1 MSNKKF
7 LKGAFIL
14 AFAGLLAKFLGIF
27 FKIPLQRL
35 IHDEGMGLFGLPY
48 PIYTILLSVSI
59 IGFPAALSKL
69 ISEKLAMGDLRGA
82 RKIFNVSFI
91 LLLIIGIASS
101 LILLLG
107 ARIIINFLNWPEES
121 YYSII
126 GLSLAPLFVSIM
138 SAFRGYFQGL
148 QIMTPTAISQIVEQ
162 IGRVVFGI
170 ALAYIFISKGIGHAA
185 GAASF
190 GASAGAFLGAL
201 VLFICYLK
209 YHRQLSLPDA
219 NRLYIRDSTRT
230 IIRRILWIAFPI
242 TIGAVL
248 SSIMGLMDSVIV
260 LTRLL
265 ESGYSVEGATILYG
279 QLTGKAVTLMNV
291 PLTFSMAMAASLV
304 PAISESFS
312 KKRLTELREKAESG
326 LKTTII
332 IALPASLGLAVLSTE
347 IIHLL
352 WGKTEA
358 GGDILK
364 VLAINVLFIATAQTL
379 TGILQGINK
388 VFLPVRNLIIGVV
401 IKLIVSNM
409 LLVTHLNI
417 IGTVIGSI
425 VGYVVIA
432 LLNYMALR
440 RAIGFKIKIKEMI
453 IMPFTAAAIMTATVY
468 YVFGYLNSILSIE
481 AVATLGAIFIGVVIY
496 FGILLAT
503 GTISLKRES
512 GFI

>member
-14 AFAGLLAKFLGIF
+14 ASAGLFAKFLGIF

-48 PIYTILLSVSI
+48 PIYTVLLSVSI

-69 ISEKLAMGDLRGA
+69 ISEKLAIGDHRGA
-82 RKIFNVSFI
+82 KKIFNVSFLM
-91 LLLIIGIASS
+91 LLVIGLASSATMLFGARLIIK
-101 LILLLG
+101 LL
-107 ARIIINFLNWPEES
+107 RWPTEA

-148 QIMTPTAISQIVEQ
+148 QIMTPTAISQIIEQ

-170 ALAYIFISKGIGHAA
+170 GLAYIFISKGIGYAA

-201 VLFICYLK
+201 VLFIFFLR
-209 YHRQLSLPDA
+209 YHRQFPIVGGDGLH
-219 NRLYIRDSTRT
+219 IRESTTT
-230 IIRRILWIAFPI
+230 IIRRVLWIAFPI
-242 TIGAVL
+242 TIGAIL
-248 SSIMGLMDSVIV
+248 SSVMGLIDSAIV
-260 LTRLL
+260 LTKLL

-312 KKRLTELREKAESG
+312 KNRLNELKEKASTG

-332 IALPASLGLAVLSTE
+332 IALPASFGLAILSTQ
-347 IIHLL
+347 IVHLL
-352 WGKTEA
+352 WGRTEA
-358 GGDILK
+358 GGEILR
-364 VLAINVLFIATAQTL
+364 VLSINVLFIALAQTL

-388 VFLPVRNLIIGVV
+388 IFLPVRNLLIGVMV
-401 IKLIVSNM
+401 KMVVSNA

-425 VGYVVIA
+425 VGYIVITV
-432 LLNYMALR
+432 LNFISLR
-440 RAIGFKIKIKEMI
+440 RAIGLKISIKDMI
-453 IMPFTAAAIMTATVY
+453 LLPLVAASAMVY
-468 YVFGYLNSILSIE
+468 IVINGFSFIYGYVQSESI
-481 AVATLGAIFIGVVIY
+481 ATLGS
-496 FGILLAT
+496 ILLGVASYFLILIST
-503 GTISLKRES
+503 GTISLNIRKK
-512 GFI
+512 IL

>member
-14 AFAGLLAKFLGIF
+14 ASAGLLAKFLGIF

-48 PIYTILLSVSI
+48 PIYTVLLSVSI

-69 ISEKLAMGDLRGA
+69 ISEKLAIGDYRGA
-82 RKIFNVSFI
+82 KKIFNVSFI
-91 LLLIIGIASS
+91 MLLIIGLASS
-101 LILLLG
+101 AILFLTAKHIIVLLK
-107 ARIIINFLNWPEES
+107 WPIDS
-121 YYSII
+121 YYSIV

-148 QIMTPTAISQIVEQ
+148 QIMTPTAISQIIEQ

-170 ALAYIFISKGIGHAA
+170 VLAYVFISKGIGYAA

-190 GASAGAFLGAL
+190 GASIGAFLGSL
-201 VLFICYLK
+201 VLLVCYIK
-209 YHRQLSLPDA
+209 YHRKFPIIGER
-219 NRLYIRDSTRT
+219 NIYIRESTST
-230 IIRRILWIAFPI
+230 IIRNVLWIAFPI

-248 SSIMGLMDSVIV
+248 SSIMGLIDSVIV
-260 LTRLL
+260 ISRLL
-265 ESGYSVEGATILYG
+265 QSGYSAEGATILYG

-312 KKRLTELREKAESG
+312 KKNIIELREKAAAG

-332 IALPASLGLAVLSTE
+332 IALPASIGLALLSSQ
-347 IIHLL
+347 IVHLL

-364 VLAINVLFIATAQTL
+364 VLAINVLFIALAQTL
-379 TGILQGINK
+379 TGVLQGINK
-388 VFLPVRNLIIGVV
+388 VFLPVRNLIVGVI
-401 IKLIVSNM
+401 IKMIVSNI

-417 IGTVIGSI
+417 LGTVIGSI
-425 VGYVVIA
+425 VGYFVITI
-432 LLNYMALR
+432 LNFIALR
-440 RAIGFKIKIKEMI
+440 RAIGIKIHLKEMI
-453 IMPFTAAAIMTATVY
+453 ILPLIAASIMSVVVLVAFNYINT
-468 YVFGYLNSILSIE
+468 IISIE
-481 AVATLGAIFIGVVIY
+481 SIATLGAIFIGVVSY
-496 FGILLAT
+496 FTILIVS
-503 GTISLKRES
+503 GTISLKKEK
-512 GFI
+512 FIK